1 MWPRRLPTCTCAWS
15 GSMAPCRSR
24 PRSRGLPR
32 NLPLPG
38 LSPGHFVTLNFVLMF
53 ALARTHSHP
62 DTHHVFCFVVAAG
75 KGGARSVTSSRA
87 VSVLAA
93 RARSRCLSSTCA
105 LNYQRQSSAQ
115 PNAPAFQRTL
125 TFRLTC
131 VQKSPGSRPR
141 WPSGGSS
148 PLPLLDL
155 PVPAL
160 LQMGPGSPPP
170 LSPGYV
176 VPLML

>member
-1 MWPRRLPTCTCAWS
+1 MHVRVEWQHGTVSLATT
-15 GSMAPCRSR
+15 
-24 PRSRGLPR
+24 LPR
-32 NLPLPG
+32 PASQSASARSVAWTDCDLE
-38 LSPGHFVTLNFVLMF
+38 FVLMF
-53 ALARTHSHP
+53 ALALTHSHP
-62 DTHHVFCFVVAAG
+62 DTHHVFCFFVAAG

-105 LNYQRQSSAQ
+105 LHYQRQSSAQ
-115 PNAPAFQRTL
+115 PTAPAFQHTL